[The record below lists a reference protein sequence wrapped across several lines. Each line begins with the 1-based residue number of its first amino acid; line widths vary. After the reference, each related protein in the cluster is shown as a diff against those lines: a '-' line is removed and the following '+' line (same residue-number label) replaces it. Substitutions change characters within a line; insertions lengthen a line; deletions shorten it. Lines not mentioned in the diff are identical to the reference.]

1 MYLYC
6 QVSIIN
12 IACLLPKLY
21 NLNFIMIINTN
32 LYPTNFTTDVLENST
47 EAYLKTEDDTAKL
60 ASQNEKDSAAAYT
73 KTLDWGAELNK
84 QYVYSMLRLSDD
96 IGVMADRIGVMAD
109 RILYT
114 ELQIG
119 VMADRII
126 TFSQM
131 QSDNM
136 DTTQQW
142 LTDSTLKA
150 LETYKVNQNL

>member
-1 MYLYC
+1 
-6 QVSIIN
+6 
-12 IACLLPKLY
+12 
-21 NLNFIMIINTN
+21 MIVNNN
-32 LYPTNFTTDVLENST
+32 LYPVNLPSQVVQSSQQ
-47 EAYLKTEDDTAKL
+47 AYLKTEDDAAKI
-60 ASQNEKDSAAAYT
+60 ASQTERDSSAAFT
-73 KTLDWGAELNK
+73 KTLDWGAELNR

-96 IGVMADRIGVMAD
+96 IGTMADRIGVMAD

-142 LTDSTLKA
+142 LTDSTIKVLN
-150 LETYKVNQNL
+150 TYKVNQNI